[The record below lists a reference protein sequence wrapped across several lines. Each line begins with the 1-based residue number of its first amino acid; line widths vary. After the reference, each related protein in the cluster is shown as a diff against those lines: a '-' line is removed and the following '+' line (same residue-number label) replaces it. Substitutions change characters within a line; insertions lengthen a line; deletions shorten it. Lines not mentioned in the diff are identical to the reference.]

1 MTTNPCIHDKL
12 LGKYYYCIIAPGDEI
27 ITIIVRAGQ
36 REREKSA
43 PGHQSQFVWPE
54 KTQNIMLTARCY
66 YSDVWL
72 NGWFMHKQTNKKK
85 NEWMMT
91 PEFELATRFFFS
103 RKVGSVLLVLREK
116 HWDPTKM
123 HDPGMLPG
131 DIVCV
136 GSSAFWKST
145 ARLYLRE
152 FLSFLSSFRDE
163 RTLKCAAR
171 DESLNYTR
179 EGKQGR
185 PGKASLVL
193 LSFFSGFRG
202 SSAGGQEEAR
212 GSRCRVRQR
221 RSLIVDHVQV
231 RLQRQTVH
239 AGAKCVCRCGKRGAS

>member
-1 MTTNPCIHDKL
+1 MHSWQTPWKL
-12 LGKYYYCIIAPGDEI
+12 LLLHHRTRRWDHHHHRQG
-27 ITIIVRAGQ
+27 RAKGT
-36 REREKSA
+36 RKVSTGSSIPVCVTRKNSEHNAHS
-43 PGHQSQFVWPE
+43 
-54 KTQNIMLTARCY
+54 TLLLLRCMTE
-66 YSDVWL
+66 WL
-72 NGWFMHKQTNKKK
+72 VHAQTNKQKK
-85 NEWMMT
+85 KWMNDDT
-91 PEFELATRFFFS
+91 GIWTGNPLFFS

-239 AGAKCVCRCGKRGAS
+239 AGAKCVYRCGKRGAS